1 MVNPYIGLSISVITV
16 SFAAIFV
23 LFCEAPPLTI
33 SFYRL
38 LFTTL
43 IILPIILF
51 NKKTRN
57 EIHSIPKITILYMI
71 LIGLVLAA
79 HFAFWITSLTKT
91 SVASS
96 VMLVTSH
103 PILVGPLS
111 YFLLKE
117 KL

>member
-1 MVNPYIGLSISVITV
+1 MVNPYFGLSISVVTV

-23 LFCEAPPLTI
+23 LFCDAPPLTI

-43 IILPIILF
+43 LILPIIII
-51 NKKTRN
+51 NKKIRRELST
-57 EIHSIPKITILYMI
+57 IPKITILYMI
-71 LIGLVLAA
+71 FIGVILAA
-79 HFAFWITSLTKT
+79 HFAFWITSLTQT

-96 VMLVTSH
+96 VILVTSH

-111 YFLLKE
+111 YFL
-117 KL
+117 